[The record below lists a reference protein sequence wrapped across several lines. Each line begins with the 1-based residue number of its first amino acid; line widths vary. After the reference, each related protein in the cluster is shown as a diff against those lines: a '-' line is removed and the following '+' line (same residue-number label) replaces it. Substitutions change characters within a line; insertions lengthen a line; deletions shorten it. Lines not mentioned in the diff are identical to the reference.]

1 VLHATG
7 SERGVFRADRSRLI
21 RAEGAIDSE
30 KTVVP
35 SSSISAVPPPPE
47 IFVGSPSQAQA
58 VGVCNSNT
66 VFWVGET
73 GGEPGPRSERTYRI
87 WELMHQFACRIERS
101 GRLQYS

>member
-21 RAEGAIDSE
+21 RAERAIDSE

-35 SSSISAVPPPPE
+35 SSSISAVPPPPG

-73 GGEPGPRSERTYRI
+73 GGGSLARDQRE
-87 WELMHQFACRIERS
+87 HS
-101 GRLQYS
+101 GYGS